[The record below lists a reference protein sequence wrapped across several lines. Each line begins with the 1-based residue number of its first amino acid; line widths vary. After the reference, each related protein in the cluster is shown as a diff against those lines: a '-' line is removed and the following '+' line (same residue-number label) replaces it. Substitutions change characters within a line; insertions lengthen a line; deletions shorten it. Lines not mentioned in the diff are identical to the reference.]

1 MTTITNTGV
10 TTTDLT
16 VDTSTIKVDSANN
29 RVGIGTA
36 SPSSNLHVSG
46 GAGANIAIQS
56 SAGTH
61 WRIGDGVGSTN
72 GNLVIYDY
80 TDSRKVL
87 EIDTL
92 GRITKQNTPHLMAL
106 GFHSFI
112 SGTHF
117 GKFQTITT
125 NTGNHYNNT
134 DGRFTCPVDGRYFVS
149 AFSGYKQATNHAGV
163 GIAYNNSV
171 LAYGWSEGDDRHATQ
186 GTTLVYD
193 ANANDYFNYFCHSS
207 YTSPILPTG
216 SDHHSFFS
224 VYLLG

>member
-112 SGTHF
+112 RGSKDEMHEEYDTF
-117 GKFQTITT
+117 
-125 NTGNHYNNT
+125 NAACHY
-134 DGRFTCPVDGRYFVS
+134 RCPGCSIKSNFWNRAKS
-149 AFSGYKQATNHAGV
+149 ENKPV
-163 GIAYNNSV
+163 GENEI
-171 LAYGWSEGDDRHATQ
+171 
-186 GTTLVYD
+186 
-193 ANANDYFNYFCHSS
+193 
-207 YTSPILPTG
+207 
-216 SDHHSFFS
+216 
-224 VYLLG
+224 